1 MELFNDPIMNTL
13 GLVGA
18 GILLVKIAQALSA
31 LASRLTS
38 SKCSVRMKIDSDVA
52 FYCRGY
58 SAEDAITL
66 YQEWKQ
72 SQGETDAKSTN

>member
-18 GILLVKIAQALSA
+18 GILLIKIAQALSA

-38 SKCSVRMKIDSDVA
+38 SKMLGSYENR
-52 FYCRGY
+52 
-58 SAEDAITL
+58 
-66 YQEWKQ
+66 
-72 SQGETDAKSTN
+72 